1 MLALLSINNSMQ
13 HHVSAAMLKHAT
25 HATAMQAVQV
35 GSPEIVASLL
45 KAGADINS
53 RDSKG
58 RTCLH
63 WLSSFNTAVH
73 IQIAGTS
80 ALQHA
85 CMHCRQQ
92 LFKMPN
98 RSCIAKE
105 TDQKLLT
112 VRLRSHAARCCATS
126 AFVCIYLR
134 NVGRCYCW
142 LF

>member
-1 MLALLSINNSMQ
+1 MLELLSINNSTYAACKSGFAQ
-13 HHVSAAMLKHAT
+13 HAM

-63 WLSSFNTAVH
+63 WLSSFNTAAH

-98 RSCIAKE
+98 CSCIAKE
-105 TDQKLLT
+105 TDQRLLT
-112 VRLRSHAARCCATS
+112 VDYVH
-126 AFVCIYLR
+126 IQ
-134 NVGRCYCW
+134 
-142 LF
+142 